1 MGPAAAGGWLRR
13 PGRLRGPVTAGP
25 GPPLQ
30 RHIPD
35 SLEADMP
42 QPIHLDV
49 NGNQHLLAVEPERRL
64 LSVLRDDLGLLGA
77 RLGCGEGECGACTVL
92 ADGEPV
98 RSCVTTMAEV
108 AGRRVTTVEGLSPQ
122 GRLHPVARAF
132 VEEGALQCG
141 FCTAGMIVS
150 AVALL
155 ERNHHPY
162 ETEIREAMEGN
173 VCRCGTYPRILRA
186 VHRAA
191 ATLARD
197 GARSQTS
204 EGPFS
209 DGVASGAAPMVRS
222 PLEAGWMP
230 RPDAPWDMTEPRRR
244 DYFGAL
250 GDGLVVVLPPREAAR
265 NLPDQPGPW
274 HGNGG
279 AWIHVGANEQATA
292 FTGKVDFGQDNRT
305 ALALIVAEELG
316 MPLAAV
322 RLVMGDTDVCPY
334 DVGTWGS
341 RSMADAGAY
350 LRAVA
355 AHARA
360 SLLEMGARHLG
371 VDVPDLRLADCR
383 VAAPGGT
390 SAVRLR
396 ALLQGERLVEDAR
409 MDAATPSAMG
419 AAQTGAPERHGPAD
433 PVTDG
438 GPHGAAKITA
448 VNVVT
453 GMARYT
459 SDMARPG
466 MLHGRVLRAPAFGS
480 TLRSLDTSAAAAMPG
495 ITVVRDGSFIGVT
508 APAVPLAARAL
519 SAIRAEW
526 DEAPQPSEREIVGYL
541 RAHPVRGEGWEGGS
555 IEHAGD
561 VEGALAT
568 ASARI
573 DATYTSAYIAH
584 VPLETRVAIAEWT
597 GPRLTVWTGTQVP
610 FGVREQ
616 LAAELGV
623 PAKDVRVV
631 VGDTGGGWG
640 GKHSGEVAVEAARL
654 ARSVGRPVK
663 VRWTREEE
671 STWGYFRPY
680 AVIDVRSGARRDGT
694 LTAWD
699 FTNIDSGSAALAT
712 PYEVANRHVEYRPA
726 ASPLRVGSYR
736 ALAAT
741 ANTFARE
748 SHMDEL
754 AARVGVDPL
763 EFRLRNL
770 RDERLA
776 AVLTAAAE
784 RAGWGRRTEPG
795 LGRGIACAREKWAR
809 IATVAEVSVA
819 GDGRLRVL
827 RITSAYDCGRVV
839 NPEGL
844 VNQIEGATVMGL
856 GGALFE
862 AVHFE
867 DGRILNPRLS
877 QYRVPRFSDVPPIEV
892 VLIDRPDLPSAG
904 GGEVPIVAVAPAI
917 ANAIVAAS
925 GIRVRSMPLAPD
937 GVVG

>member
-1 MGPAAAGGWLRR
+1 
-13 PGRLRGPVTAGP
+13 
-25 GPPLQ
+25 
-30 RHIPD
+30 
-35 SLEADMP
+35 MP

-49 NGNQHLLAVEPERRL
+49 NGTRHLFAVDPERRL
-64 LSVLRDDLGLLGA
+64 LSVLRDELGLFGA

-92 ADGEPV
+92 ADGEQI

-108 AGRRVTTVEGLSPQ
+108 AGRRVTTVEGLSQ
-122 GRLHPVARAF
+122 DGHLHPVARAF

-150 AVALL
+150 AAALL
-155 ERNHHPY
+155 ERNHDPA
-162 ETEIREAMEGN
+162 ETEIRGAMEGN

-186 VHRAA
+186 VRRAA
-191 ATLARD
+191 ATIQEIDAS
-197 GARSQTS
+197 SQAS
-204 EGPFS
+204 EGPLS
-209 DGVASGAAPMVRS
+209 DDVASGEAPVPHQ

-230 RPDAPWDMTEPRRR
+230 RPDAPWDMTEPPER

-250 GDGLVVVLPPREAAR
+250 GDGLVVVLPPHEAAR

-279 AWIHVGANEQATA
+279 AWIHVGANELATA

-305 ALALIVAEELG
+305 ALSLIVAEELG
-316 MPLAAV
+316 MPVAAV

-350 LRAVA
+350 LRAAA
-355 AHARA
+355 AHART
-360 SLLEMGARHLG
+360 SLLEMAGRHLG
-371 VDVPDLRLADCR
+371 LDASDLRLSDCR
-383 VAAPGGT
+383 VEAPGGRPSVELGT
-390 SAVRLR
+390 
-396 ALLQGERLVEDAR
+396 LLLGERLVEDAP
-409 MDAATPSAMG
+409 MDAPMDRGTVR
-419 AAQTGAPERHGPAD
+419 TGAPGW
-433 PVTDG
+433 
-438 GPHGAAKITA
+438 HGAAGPLADGRPRGASKVTA
-448 VNVVT
+448 ANVVT
-453 GMARYT
+453 GVSRYT
-459 SDMARPG
+459 SDLARPG

-480 TLRSLDTSAAAAMPG
+480 TLRSLDVSEVEAMPG
-495 ITVVRDGSFIGVT
+495 VTVVRDGSFVGVT
-508 APAVPLAARAL
+508 APTVPLAARAVA
-519 SAIRAEW
+519 AIRAEW
-526 DEAPQPSEREIVGYL
+526 DHEPQPSERGIVGYL
-541 RAHPVRGEGWEGGS
+541 RAHPVNGEGWEGGS
-555 IEHAGD
+555 VEKAGD
-561 VEGALAT
+561 VEAALAA
-568 ASARI
+568 ASTSI
-573 DATYTSAYIAH
+573 DATYTAAYIAH

-610 FGVREQ
+610 FGVRDQ

-623 PAKDVRVV
+623 PAEDVRVV

-640 GKHSGEVAVEAARL
+640 GKHSGEVGVEAARL

-680 AVIDVRSGARRDGT
+680 AVIDVRSGAGPDGT
-694 LTAWD
+694 LAAWD
-699 FTNIDSGSAALAT
+699 FTNIDSGSAAIAT
-712 PYEVANRHVEYRPA
+712 PYEVANRRVEYRPA

-754 AARVGVDPL
+754 AARVGADPL

-770 RDERLA
+770 RDERLS
-776 AVLTAAAE
+776 AVLAAAAE
-784 RAGWGRRTEPG
+784 RAGWGRRTDPG
-795 LGRGIACAREKWAR
+795 RGLGIACAREKWAR
-809 IATVAEVSVA
+809 IATVAEVSV
-819 GDGRLRVL
+819 GEDGRLRVL
-827 RITSAYDCGRVV
+827 RITSAYDCGRIV

-867 DGRILNPRLS
+867 DGRILNPRMS

-892 VLIDRPDLPSAG
+892 VLIDRPDVASAG

-917 ANAIVAAS
+917 ANAVFAAT

-937 GVVG
+937 GLVG

>member
-1 MGPAAAGGWLRR
+1 
-13 PGRLRGPVTAGP
+13 
-25 GPPLQ
+25 
-30 RHIPD
+30 
-35 SLEADMP
+35 MP

-49 NGNQHLLAVEPERRL
+49 NGNQHLLEVDPERRL
-64 LSVLRDDLGLLGA
+64 LSVLRSELGLLGA
-77 RLGCGEGECGACTVL
+77 RLGCGEGECGACTVM

-98 RSCVTTMAEV
+98 RSCVTTVAEV
-108 AGRRVTTVEGLSPQ
+108 AGRRVTTVEGLSRP

-141 FCTAGMIVS
+141 FCTAGMVVS
-150 AVALL
+150 AAALL
-155 ERNHHPY
+155 ERNHDPHD
-162 ETEIREAMEGN
+162 TEIREAMEGN

-186 VHRAA
+186 IRRAK
-191 ATLARD
+191 ATLAGD
-197 GARSQTS
+197 DARSQTPD
-204 EGPFS
+204 GPLS
-209 DGVASGAAPMVRS
+209 DDVASGAAPVPDQ
-222 PLEAGWMP
+222 PLEAGWLP
-230 RPDAPWDMTEPRRR
+230 RPDAPWDMTEPSER

-250 GDGLVVVLPPREAAR
+250 GDGLVVVLPSREAAR

-279 AWIHVGANEQATA
+279 AWIHVGANELVTA

-305 ALALIVAEELG
+305 ALSLIVADELG
-316 MPLAAV
+316 MPLGAV
-322 RLVMGDTDVCPY
+322 RMVMGDTDVCPY

-350 LRAVA
+350 LRAAA
-355 AHARA
+355 AHART
-360 SLLEMGARHLG
+360 SLLELGARHLG
-371 VDVPDLRLADCR
+371 ADASALGLADCR
-383 VAAPGGT
+383 VAASGGT
-390 SAVRLR
+390 PAVRLGT
-396 ALLQGERLVEDAR
+396 LLQGERLVEDAR
-409 MDAATPSAMG
+409 MDGATRSAMG
-419 AAQTGAPERHGPAD
+419 AARTDAPEPHGPAG
-433 PVTDG
+433 PPAEGRPRGASKVT
-438 GPHGAAKITA
+438 AA
-448 VNVVT
+448 NVVT
-453 GMARYT
+453 GVARYT

-480 TLRSLDTSAAAAMPG
+480 TLRSLDTSAAEAMPG
-495 ITVVRDGSFIGVT
+495 VTVVRDGSFVGVT

-519 SAIRAEW
+519 AAIRAEW
-526 DEAPQPSEREIVGYL
+526 DQEPQPSEREIVGYL
-541 RAHPVRGEGWEGGS
+541 RAHPVHGEGWEGGTV
-555 IEHAGD
+555 EQDGD
-561 VEGALAT
+561 VEGALAS
-568 ASARI
+568 ASTRI
-573 DATYTSAYIAH
+573 DATYASAYIAH

-597 GPRLTVWTGTQVP
+597 GPRLTAWTGTQVP

-616 LAAELGV
+616 LAAELDV
-623 PAKDVRVV
+623 PAEDVRVV

-654 ARSVGRPVK
+654 ARATGRPVK

-671 STWGYFRPY
+671 GTWGYFRPY
-680 AVIDVRSGARRDGT
+680 AVIDVRSGAGPDGT
-694 LTAWD
+694 LVAWD

-712 PYEVANRHVEYRPA
+712 PYEVANRRVEYRPA

-754 AARVGVDPL
+754 AARVGADPL

-776 AVLTAAAE
+776 AVLEAAAE

-795 LGRGIACAREKWAR
+795 LGLGIACAREKWAR
-809 IATVAEVSVA
+809 IATVAEVSVG
-819 GDGRLRVL
+819 GDGRVRVL
-827 RITSAYDCGRVV
+827 RITSAYDCGRIV

-892 VLIDRPDLPSAG
+892 VLIDRPDLASAG

-917 ANAIVAAS
+917 ANAVFAAS